1 MSLAVAAETPGLW
14 DVGDAEAS
22 ASRLAGLSTGVDA
35 LVSVRVDELSDGEV
49 EAELGVV
56 EVARRRLE
64 VRANRLAAA
73 LTSRRARRARE
84 ADPGDGRA
92 GERAAREARRELA
105 DMLNWTPQQAK
116 GATDAGRVMLWH
128 PGAAAAAD
136 RGELSA
142 RHLTVLS
149 EVLDH
154 LCAGVRD
161 DLEAE
166 LVEAGKGMDAREFGR
181 LCRRRLAEVDHDAA
195 MRDLDAKHA
204 RRRAALFTD
213 DDGMTVLHGRWV
225 GLDAETVAT
234 SVHAFRRPDRPGEH
248 RTPEQRTAD
257 AVLDALGAA
266 LRAAQ
271 APSEHGVRPHVTLTA
286 SITDLVDQQG
296 AGEGRW
302 TGPIPYGELRRL
314 LDDAGLGWV
323 VRDEGGLPMEAGPE
337 VRTVPAGLWR
347 ALEDRDGGCIR
358 DGCDTPASW
367 CDVMHLGRRYA
378 DGGRLTLA
386 TAGLG
391 CRHHHRAYDRGGL
404 TLHWND
410 GRPTL
415 RRPHRTTDPPEGGG
429 TPDGP
434 DP

>member
-1 MSLAVAAETPGLW
+1 MSLAVAAETAGLW
-14 DVGDAEAS
+14 DAGDAEAS
-22 ASRLAGLSTGVDA
+22 ASRLAGLSAAVDA

-64 VRANRLAAA
+64 VRSNRLAAG

-105 DMLNWTPQQAK
+105 GMLNWTPQQAK

-149 EVLDH
+149 GVLDH
-154 LCAGVRD
+154 LCASVRD

-166 LVEAGKGMDAREFGR
+166 LVEAGKGMDVREFGR

-195 MRDLDAKHA
+195 MRDLDRKHA
-204 RRRAALFTD
+204 RRKAHAFQGE
-213 DDGMTVLHGRWV
+213 DGMVVLSGRWA
-225 GLDAETVAT
+225 GLDGEVVLTAVD
-234 SVHAFRRPDRPGEH
+234 AFRRPDGRGEM
-248 RTPEQRTAD
+248 RTCAQRTAD
-257 AVLDALGAA
+257 AVIDA
-266 LRAAQ
+266 LRAALRSQ
-271 APSEHGVRPHVTLTA
+271 DAPAEHGARPQVMVT
-286 SITDLVDQQG
+286 VDAARLG
-296 AGEGRW
+296 DGTGSGETVW
-302 TGPIPYGELRRL
+302 SGPLALGELRRV
-314 LDDAGLGWV
+314 LDDCGLGWI
-323 VRDEGGLPMEAGPE
+323 VRDEGGLPLASGEK

-347 ALEDRDGGCIR
+347 ALVDRDRGCVAQ
-358 DGCDTPASW
+358 GCDAPASW
-367 CDVMHLGRRYA
+367 CDVMHLDEPHR
-378 DGGRLTLA
+378 DGGRLRLDNA
-386 TAGLG
+386 ALG
-391 CRHHHRAYDRGGL
+391 CRHHHRTYDRGGL
-404 TLHWND
+404 ELVWND
-410 GRPTL
+410 GRPRL
-415 RRPHRTTDPPEGGG
+415 EPRAPRGARTTNQPR
-429 TPDGP
+429 DGP